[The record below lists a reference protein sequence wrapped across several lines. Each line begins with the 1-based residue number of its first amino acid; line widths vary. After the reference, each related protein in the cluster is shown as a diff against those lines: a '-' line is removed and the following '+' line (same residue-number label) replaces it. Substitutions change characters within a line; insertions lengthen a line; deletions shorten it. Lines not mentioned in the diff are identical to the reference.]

1 MARKLSVDMA
11 ELSRPISDLLPSG
24 ESLRRSAVYDKIKE
38 ARRAEDP
45 NLSQGVWVT
54 DVKKA
59 DWGESEKLCLDILRS
74 KSKDLRVAGWL
85 TEAWLNRYG
94 VEGATEGLRVI
105 DSLIT
110 RFWDTVY
117 PPLDEDGDLDGR
129 MAPVAWLNDKLT
141 VQLKRTVLT
150 EPQTQEPQLLTWL
163 DWERASM
170 YDRQNR
176 KPPEGESSTADFMSS
191 VLLTPADFYRKRDA
205 EIADLIAAANALEA
219 SVDKRC
225 GQPMAALW
233 QFKEMAEQLKAFVG
247 RALDQKG
254 EDEPEIEDAED
265 LGVDVGDDAGSKG
278 VRFGA
283 IRNRAE
289 AYQRLAEAAHYLIA
303 KEPHSP
309 VPHLILRAVSWG
321 NMSFG
326 ELVQEL
332 VSDQRDV
339 GQIFELLGMVPK
351 E

>member
-59 DWGESEKLCLDILRS
+59 DWAESEKLCLDILRS

-94 VEGATEGLRVI
+94 LEGATEGLRVTN
-105 DSLIT
+105 SLVT

-117 PPLDEDGDLDGR
+117 PPISEDGDLDGR
-129 MAPVAWLNDKLT
+129 MAPIAWLNDKLT

-150 EPQTQEPQLLTWL
+150 EPQTQEPELLTWL
-163 DWERASM
+163 DWERAAM

-176 KPPEGESSTADFMSS
+176 KPPEGEPSTAEFMSA
-191 VLLTPADFYRKRDA
+191 VLLTPTKFYRER
-205 EIADLIAAANALEA
+205 EQQIADLLAAVDALES

-233 QFKEMAEQLKAFVG
+233 QFKEMAQQLKAFVT

-254 EDEPEIEDAED
+254 EDEPEVEDAED
-265 LGVDVGDDAGSKG
+265 LGIDAGDDAGSKG

-283 IRNRAE
+283 IRNRAD
-289 AYQRLAEAAHYLIA
+289 AYQRLSEAAQYLIA

-332 VSDQRDV
+332 VTDQRDV
-339 GQIFELLGMVPK
+339 GQIFQLLGMTPK